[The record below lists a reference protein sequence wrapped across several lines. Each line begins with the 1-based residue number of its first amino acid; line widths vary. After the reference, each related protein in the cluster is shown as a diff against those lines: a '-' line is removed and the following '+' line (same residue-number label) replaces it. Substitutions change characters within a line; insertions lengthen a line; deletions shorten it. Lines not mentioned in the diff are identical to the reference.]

1 MIQKNTT
8 SAQSHAEPLYKS
20 KFHKPPS
27 SDGGFFTC
35 GNQTLKG
42 KYVYNI
48 AISGNPTMISKAYEL
63 TSLNTTSRRKTH

>member
-1 MIQKNTT
+1 MIQEHTT
-8 SAQSHAEPLYKS
+8 LARSDAEPMYKS

-48 AISGNPTMISKAYEL
+48 AIPGNLIVISKAYAL
-63 TSLNTTSRRKTH
+63 IYNHIQV